1 MAAAYL
7 ADLRALLGPVKD
19 ALPADVDLALKHF
32 FGGAAAYAE
41 GRICITLTP
50 AGLALKLPEDA
61 RAELMAQGGTALRY
75 FPKAPVKKQYV
86 VLPPALHENEK
97 EFRPWA
103 RRSIDY
109 VLTLPTP

>member
-1 MAAAYL
+1 MAEPYL
-7 ADLRALLGPVKD
+7 PDLHALLGPVSD
-19 ALPADVDLALKHF
+19 ALPADIDLVLKHF

-50 AGLALKLPEDA
+50 VGLALKLPEDA

-75 FPKAPVKKQYV
+75 FPKAPVKKDYV
-86 VLPPALHENEK
+86 VLPAALRENEK

-109 VLTLPTP
+109 VLTLPAS